1 MRDSRVWWATWPGA
15 ITLGLVSLV
24 LVALTSVGLIL
35 VALLPPADGSGTD
48 VDVASGSSLAW
59 RLTWMV
65 IGVACLAL
73 PAAVVVLARRAWL
86 GWMLVL
92 LALSAFVLAAGLW
105 TLGVL

>member
-15 ITLGLVSLV
+15 LALGLVSLG

-35 VALLPPADGSGTD
+35 VALLPPTDGSGTD
-48 VDVASGSSLAW
+48 VDVADGFSLAG

-65 IGVACLAL
+65 IGIACLAL
-73 PAAVVVLARRAWL
+73 PPAVVVVARRAWL
-86 GWMLVL
+86 GWTLVL

-105 TLGVL
+105 TLGIL